1 MWMCPTAS
9 LPALIRSTSLIG
21 RSGVMNGECRP
32 GGASE
37 IAPTFSILEE
47 RLNQICRRAAAS
59 RSKEAMNT
67 IKLPPQSRSK
77 CGPSPL
83 AGQGSSKLSADDP
96 QPRAHA
102 SKPRGNI
109 GFFGED
115 GERIQFRR
123 ENSGLITVGHIHF
136 KPLAKC
142 EGSKRVDGGGETA
155 RGSPFTPW
163 GYGTTISG
171 AS

>member
-1 MWMCPTAS
+1 
-9 LPALIRSTSLIG
+9 
-21 RSGVMNGECRP
+21 
-32 GGASE
+32 
-37 IAPTFSILEE
+37 
-47 RLNQICRRAAAS
+47 
-59 RSKEAMNT
+59 MNT

-77 CGPSPL
+77 CGRSRQ
-83 AGQGSSKLSADDP
+83 AQQDSSKLGADDP
-96 QPRAHA
+96 QLSASA

-123 ENSGLITVGHIHF
+123 ENSGLITVGHTHF

-155 RGSPFTPW
+155 RSIRFTPW
-163 GYGTTISG
+163 GYGTTISV